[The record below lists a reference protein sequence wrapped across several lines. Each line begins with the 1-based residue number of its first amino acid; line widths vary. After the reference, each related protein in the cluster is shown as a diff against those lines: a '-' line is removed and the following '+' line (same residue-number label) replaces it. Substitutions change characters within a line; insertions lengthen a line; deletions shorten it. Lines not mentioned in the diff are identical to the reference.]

1 VLGRGCLY
9 QGVGGA
15 RVARG
20 GSARGKKTV
29 ELAEAAQGGNVRERG
44 KAREIQL
51 GTNVRERG
59 LGGVTGLQGVSVY
72 TSPLASWIFTPEHP
86 PFRVHEA
93 FAQAALLPV
102 TPRPPSIPVGVIE
115 PDHVRSLDGLSASM
129 KPEAIIRRWP

>member
-1 VLGRGCLY
+1 MDVYTKAREG
-9 QGVGGA
+9 Q

-29 ELAEAAQGGNVRERG
+29 ELAKGRQGNVRERG

-102 TPRPPSIPVGVIE
+102 TPRPPSIPVGFEE

-129 KPEAIIRRWP
+129 KPEAINRRWP